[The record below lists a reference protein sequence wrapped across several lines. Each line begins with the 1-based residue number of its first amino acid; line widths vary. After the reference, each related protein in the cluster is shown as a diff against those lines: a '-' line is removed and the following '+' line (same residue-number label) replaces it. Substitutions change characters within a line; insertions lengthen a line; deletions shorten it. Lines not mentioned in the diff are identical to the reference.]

1 MQEVRVIRQGPNGPI
16 VSSASVSDVP
26 QTREELGALNM
37 KRSELSDQMAGLRGR
52 KARLTEEWHQA
63 SGARRNA
70 IQERI
75 DAVDAQFLAL
85 ESSVDQINAQI
96 AAAPPSAMIATAV
109 SARRDPGEVFLNR
122 ISNDLIPIIAIL
134 SVFVFAPLAI
144 AISRLI
150 WKRASAPSQRV
161 LLGEQAAMQRL
172 DQLQQSVDTMA
183 IEVERIS
190 EGQRFVSKLL
200 NAREQDAAKL
210 PADAR

>member
-1 MQEVRVIRQGPNGPI
+1 MQEVRVIRRG
-16 VSSASVSDVP
+16 SDGAIIATDAPSIP
-26 QTREELGALNM
+26 QTREELQALNL
-37 KRSELSDQMAGLRGR
+37 KRSELSDQMGALRSR
-52 KARLTEEWHQA
+52 KNRLTEEWHQA
-63 SGARRNA
+63 SGARRAA

-75 DAVDAQFLAL
+75 DAVDAQLVSL

-109 SARRDPGEVFLNR
+109 PARRDMGEVFVDRLSR
-122 ISNDLIPIIAIL
+122 DMVPLIAIL

-144 AISRLI
+144 AIARML
-150 WKRASAPSQRV
+150 WKRASEPPKRI
-161 LLGEQAAMQRL
+161 LLGEQAALQRL

-183 IEVERIS
+183 VEVERIS
-190 EGQRFVSKLL
+190 EGQRFVNKLL